1 MRESAASPL
10 TVTKIVVP
18 ERITLS
24 TPSIDFKAEPA
35 LAAAPHPPP
44 EKETEKPE
52 IEDASA
58 ASAGA
63 AKAGT
68 AHAPKAHII
77 PSRMVG
83 FISGKN

>member
-1 MRESAASPL
+1 
-10 TVTKIVVP
+10 VTKTVVP

-24 TPSIDFKAEPA
+24 TLSIDFKAEPA

-68 AHAPKAHII
+68 VHAPKAHII
-77 PSRMVG
+77 PSRIVG
-83 FISGKN
+83 FMSGKN